1 MGALMVVLVF
11 PTPQFGGE
19 LPGRAED
26 RSPVKLLSI
35 RAVATLD
42 FAVDL
47 GAARRDA
54 SMRDAEIPEMP
65 GEIGPE
71 LVAVVRLDP
80 LDGHR
85 EPLAHLVEKGD
96 RIRNRAVGIDPE
108 DAVAGGLIH
117 RRELIEA
124 PAPSLRCLT
133 STWTDCPGTVNSRRR
148 RGPGPYR
155 FIETRGTPCRL
166 RIL

>member
-1 MGALMVVLVF
+1 MWALMVVLVF

-26 RSPVKLLSI
+26 RSSVKLLSI
-35 RAVATLD
+35 RAVAALD

-54 SMRDAEIPEMP
+54 PMRDAEIPEMS

-96 RIRNRAVGIDPE
+96 RIPE
-108 DAVAGGLIH
+108 SSCGYRSG
-117 RRELIEA
+117 E
-124 PAPSLRCLT
+124 
-133 STWTDCPGTVNSRRR
+133 
-148 RGPGPYR
+148 RGSGWPHP
-155 FIETRGTPCRL
+155 PP
-166 RIL
+166 

>member
-1 MGALMVVLVF
+1 MWTLMVVLVF

-26 RSPVKLLSI
+26 RWPVKLLSI
-35 RAVATLD
+35 RAVAALD

-47 GAARRDA
+47 GATRRDA
-54 SMRDAEIPEMP
+54 PMRDAEIPEMP

-71 LVAVVRLDP
+71 LVAVVRLDS

-96 RIRNRAVGIDPE
+96 RIRNRAVGIDPQ

-124 PAPSLRCLT
+124 PAPELEVL
-133 STWTDCPGTVNSRRR
+133 DVHLDGLPGHGELAAAPR
-148 RGPGPYR
+148 PGPVPLHR
-155 FIETRGTPCRL
+155 DPGAPRAA
-166 RIL
+166 

>member
-35 RAVATLD
+35 GAVAALD

-54 SMRDAEIPEMP
+54 PMRDAEIPEMP

-71 LVAVVRLDP
+71 LIAVVRLNP

-85 EPLAHLVEKGD
+85 EPLAHLVEKG
-96 RIRNRAVGIDPE
+96 RSRQ
-108 DAVAGGLIH
+108 
-117 RRELIEA
+117 RE
-124 PAPSLRCLT
+124 
-133 STWTDCPGTVNSRRR
+133 WGSRRPR
-148 RGPGPYR
+148 APRAAGLRPRG
-155 FIETRGTPCRL
+155 
-166 RIL
+166 